1 MKEIVKKNKDA
12 ADDAAAINS
21 AVADKTVDPPTSDL
35 FKNRTAHIAR
45 VSKYLKKQE
54 LALATAEREF
64 QEKRAKAATALH
76 AKM

>member
-54 LALATAEREF
+54 
-64 QEKRAKAATALH
+64 
-76 AKM
+76 

>member
-1 MKEIVKKNKDA
+1 LKEIVKKNKDA

-21 AVADKTVDPPTSDL
+21 AVADKTVDSSTSDL

-54 LALATAEREF
+54 
-64 QEKRAKAATALH
+64 
-76 AKM
+76 